1 MATLP
6 DGEKPRTPTRTR
18 SVLVG
23 ALLATF
29 GILIGLGAIL
39 VANRVDGDLGATILS
54 GGRGRDAEWPAW
66 VAMSV
71 LIGIG
76 LLGVAAG
83 VGVAVIGWRAS
94 APKEK

>member
-1 MATLP
+1 M
-6 DGEKPRTPTRTR
+6 
-18 SVLVG
+18 LVG
-23 ALLATF
+23 ALLAAF

-39 VANRVDGDLGATILS
+39 VANRVDGDLGATLIS
-54 GGRGRDAEWPAW
+54 GTRGKAEWPAW
-66 VAMSV
+66 VAMSF

-83 VGVAVIGWRAS
+83 AGVAVIGWRAS